1 MLDLFRNE
9 LARCERQLAEST
21 NASLV
26 AAMQSLPLEIFGQLL
41 LERPNHLPAIARRLP
56 TMPSDEVQRNWTGN
70 CGAALMGQSLAFV
83 KTLLSLHGTYGS
95 RKIHAAQILDFGCGW
110 GRLLR
115 LMLKYAPAGNLYGVD
130 PWDESI
136 RLCRQ
141 HEIPCQLEVSDY
153 VPRSLPFPGPFDL
166 IYAFSVFTHLSER
179 TTRVVLSTLRRAIA
193 DDGVLCITIRPV
205 EYWAHLDAPTRS
217 ELMERHRA
225 TGFAFVPHAHR
236 EHIDGEVTYGDTS
249 MTLEYLEQLAPGW
262 RIGGVEW
269 NHSDQ
274 LQVVVAL
281 LPA

>member
-9 LARCERQLAEST
+9 LARCEQQLADST

-26 AAMQSLPLEIFGQLL
+26 AATSSLPLEIFGELM
-41 LERPNHLPAIARRLP
+41 LERPSHLPAIARRLP
-56 TMPSDEVQRNWTGN
+56 TMPPDEVQRNWTGN

-83 KTLLSLHGTYGS
+83 KTLLAIHGTYGS

-130 PWDESI
+130 PWSKSI
-136 RLCRQ
+136 GLCRQ
-141 HEIPCQLEVSDY
+141 HDIPCQLAVSDY
-153 VPRSLPFPGPFDL
+153 VPQSLPFSGPFDL
-166 IYAFSVFTHLSER
+166 VYAFSVFTHLSER

-217 ELMERHRA
+217 ELMERHRTA
-225 TGFAFVPHAHR
+225 GFAFVPHAHR
-236 EHIDGEVTYGDTS
+236 ELIDGEVTYGDTS

-269 NHSDQ
+269 NDNDR